1 MDASLKVPVLQ
12 SCDCA
17 VGTNNHIMPVAY
29 IHITA
34 LYIWLSISHKPPVA
48 PMTSAPSRKRTHI
61 SNVTGEGLL
70 HEFDQVAK
78 RGRFEGTNSTAALKS
93 THQHTDPSHAHA
105 GLIPSSRSRPSLA
118 FLPCHLMM
126 LRSLY
131 KSNPQS
137 EISDTTWGQIF
148 SFLVRREDIQ
158 QSVLTSN
165 NLSALL
171 SESKSICTKPP
182 LTAPLKRMNTSLKS
196 ESKMSFSFIT
206 QSQQGQIHSLS
217 LNSPT
222 ASHVKRE
229 VLSPFYK
236 KSASASTSMQKR
248 NMMRG
253 YRQKHKHTNASS
265 QAREERTTF
274 NSMNLVTSILQKRH
288 NNAVQLAKRER
299 EPFLPLLENIHLHI
313 SSLEQELEG
322 MKAHLKKEFDVEH
335 MTEHQLLLAA
345 SGIGSEIGNDN
356 GTEER
361 NDIARIQSRLG
372 LWMALDASLE
382 SVICSS
388 L

>member
-1 MDASLKVPVLQ
+1 
-12 SCDCA
+12 
-17 VGTNNHIMPVAY
+17 
-29 IHITA
+29 
-34 LYIWLSISHKPPVA
+34 
-48 PMTSAPSRKRTHI
+48 MTSTPSRKRAHI
-61 SNVTGEGLL
+61 SNGTGEGLL
-70 HEFDQVAK
+70 PEFDRVAK
-78 RGRFEGTNSTAALKS
+78 RGRFEATNSSTALKS
-93 THQHTDPSHAHA
+93 THHHTDPYAHHA
-105 GLIPSSRSRPSLA
+105 GIIPSSRSRASLA
-118 FLPCHLMM
+118 FLPCHLKM
-126 LRSLY
+126 LQSLY

-137 EISDTTWGQIF
+137 EISNTTWGQIS
-148 SFLVRREDIQ
+148 SFLSRRGDIQ
-158 QSVLTSN
+158 QSVKTSN

-206 QSQQGQIHSLS
+206 QSQQVQIHSLT

-236 KSASASTSMQKR
+236 KNVNSLGSASTSASASMQKR

-265 QAREERTTF
+265 QVREERTTF
-274 NSMNLVTSILQKRH
+274 NSMNLVTSILQKRY

-299 EPFLPLLENIHLHI
+299 EPFLSLLENIHLHI

-322 MKAHLKKEFDVEH
+322 LKAHLKKEFDVEH
-335 MTEHQLLLAA
+335 MTEHQLVLAA
-345 SGIGSEIGNDN
+345 SGIGSGIGNEN
-356 GTEER
+356 GTCTLENSCTRSTHAEER

-372 LWMALDASLE
+372 LWTALDASLE